1 MIQEQFAAELVI
13 PSAAEMNSKRH
24 NMQTL
29 RQLCDSVGLK
39 SDGRRYALV
48 ARLNQRRE
56 YRAWSD
62 IVGPW
67 TSGCTLSDAE
77 LKNVKKHSTE
87 NLRQRCDEL
96 GLHSDE
102 GTLIESRPAMIA
114 SLNELRVR
122 QNAVRDWHI
131 TMRKFLLTKQKTQNA
146 SADVSNDLQI
156 PDGAT
161 TTSGNPNQ
169 PPAPMRCG
177 AATEGLCALQ
187 GSSVSQVTRSADG
200 RDMIEPALPS
210 FGGAP
215 TTSGNPNQPPAPLQ
229 YGAVTEGL
237 CALQG
242 SSGSQVTRSADG
254 RDMIEPA
261 LPLIGWDPGRP
272 NALHHLLTHPTL
284 PRNHVTTTANFIVP
298 LPTLNPSASMRD
310 SQDTDHDVFACPSNT
325 CGWDPGRLFEPPLL
339 LMHTLPPTLTHP
351 TLPRND
357 ATTPESFSVPFP
369 ALNPSASMR
378 DSQDTDHDVF
388 ARPSINCGWDP
399 GRLIVTPLLLMHTLP
414 PTTTVNI
421 SVPIPPLRVW
431 RDEDPHEA
439 TARPLNDTCGWD
451 PGGQQGDPLE
461 MLVSLTHPT
470 LPRNHATTPESFS
483 IPFPALNPSASMR
496 DSQDTDHDVFDKD
509 AVEDGLSDCE
519 TVFACPGYDD
529 DGSTF
534 DDDIDVAGESSE
546 TCPVIWP
553 TMIMTGT
560 SATSTASPRP
570 HEGDDWAVLEEDF
583 EEDFDGDD
591 LDTHEPGD

>member
-1 MIQEQFAAELVI
+1 M
-13 PSAAEMNSKRH
+13 RC
-24 NMQTL
+24 TL
-29 RQLCDSVGLK
+29 PGF
-39 SDGRRYALV
+39 GRAPVRVV

-56 YRAWSD
+56 YRAWSE

-67 TSGCTLSDAE
+67 TLGCTLSDAE

-114 SLNELRVR
+114 SVNELRVR
-122 QNAVRDWHI
+122 QNAIRDWHI
-131 TMRKFLLTKQKTQNA
+131 AMRKFLLTKQKTQNA

-215 TTSGNPNQPPAPLQ
+215 TTSGNPNQPPAPMQ
-229 YGAVTEGL
+229 YGAATEGL

-284 PRNHVTTTANFIVP
+284 PRNHATTTANFIVP
-298 LPTLNPSASMRD
+298 LPT
-310 SQDTDHDVFACPSNT
+310 
-325 CGWDPGRLFEPPLL
+325 
-339 LMHTLPPTLTHP
+339 
-351 TLPRND
+351 
-357 ATTPESFSVPFP
+357 
-369 ALNPSASMR
+369 LNPSASMR

-483 IPFPALNPSASMR
+483 VPFPALNPSASMR

-546 TCPVIWP
+546 TCPFIWP